1 MRFILPCLAVLLVTA
16 IFTPSARAQA
26 SIPYRRTIPY
36 LSNRPYQ
43 YTGRYVRL
51 SVSTGP
57 VSTGGFGRSRTSLAI
72 QATISYPVGGITLS
86 GGDGSVGDANND
98 RQRGG
103 GGR

>member
-1 MRFILPCLAVLLVTA
+1 MRFILPCLAVLLIRA
-16 IFTPSARAQA
+16 IFTPSVRAQD
-26 SIPYRRTIPY
+26 IPYRRTIPY
-36 LSNRPYQ
+36 LSYRPYQ

-51 SVSTGP
+51 SVA
-57 VSTGGFGRSRTSLAI
+57 TGGFGRSMPSLTI

-86 GGDGSVGDANND
+86 GRNASASDANND